1 MMLLTRTH
9 QISKL
14 DQTSSLKEKDGSQHQ
29 TEQNT
34 STSERNTRIF
44 KSFSCSETPTTNLT
58 NLVKHLTET
67 GLLNT
72 DTNGAMYETST
83 KQY

>member
-14 DQTSSLKEKDGSQHQ
+14 DLTSSSKEKDGSQHQ
-29 TEQNT
+29 TGQST
-34 STSERNTRIF
+34 STSERSTRIF
-44 KSFSCSETPTTNLT
+44 KSFSCSETPTTNFPE
-58 NLVKHLTET
+58 LVKQLTES